1 MHVNVRH
8 RIVWPGLQRALFGC
22 ATGLQFDGRLL
33 HLATQRAEWPDEV
46 LQQSHQCV
54 EFGKE
59 QRELSHAFQHPH
71 SHVPLGHLLCPV
83 RQWQLTESAQQHPQA
98 PATADSCP
106 SSTDAAPPATAA
118 MENRPTVPRKDL
130 RGRRAAIARDAPLAR
145 RSIRGSPAIRSA
157 GMILTSSR
165 WPRRVKQCEFR
176 HLYPG
181 ISARR

>member
-1 MHVNVRH
+1 
-8 RIVWPGLQRALFGC
+8 VWPGLQRALFGC
-22 ATGLQFDGRLL
+22 AIELQFDGRLL

-71 SHVPLGHLLCPV
+71 SHVPLGHSLCPV

-98 PATADSCP
+98 PASADSCP

-118 MENRPTVPRKDL
+118 IESRPTLPRKDL

-145 RSIRGSPAIRSA
+145 RSIRGSPAVCSA
-157 GMILTSSR
+157 GMVVTSSCR
-165 WPRRVKQCEFR
+165 PPRIKQSEFR
-176 HLYPG
+176 HLHPG
-181 ISARR
+181 ISASRRGAPARFA